1 MKIFLSVAI
10 FVFIACFTGLYWI
23 AGNLY
28 LWNEF
33 HHVED
38 SFTDLFVIITSYPPF
53 SYLGIGNILMVGVI
67 DYIVIR
73 DIINNTLN
81 GTWRFAEK

>member
-1 MKIFLSVAI
+1 MKVFFGTAI
-10 FVFIACFTGLYWI
+10 FVFIALFTATYWI

-33 HHVED
+33 LNVED

>member
-1 MKIFLSVAI
+1 MKVFFGTAI
-10 FVFIACFTGLYWI
+10 FVFIACFTATYWI

>member
-1 MKIFLSVAI
+1 MKVFFGTAI
-10 FVFIACFTGLYWI
+10 FVFIALFTATYWI

-73 DIINNTLN
+73 DIIKNTLN
-81 GTWRFAEK
+81 GAWRFAEK